1 MGDFERRVLHLVS
14 EGKISAEEGEELL
27 RSHERGALHDLRS
40 MVEESLSGVGRAV
53 REHTEPDVQE
63 LLRVDLPPSDDALE
77 LRIAGDFA
85 VTLLPGEEGLCKA
98 VWSVGRP
105 FFGETSPPPEVRL
118 DGRTLRVEGRVRYGF
133 GLGLPFGGYGLDIYL
148 PPGTRLAG
156 TVAQRL
162 GRVRIGDLPLEDVR
176 LDTQNGRVEIDVP
189 SCKGLQ
195 VTSRNGSIEVAARDG
210 GKVRIDAY
218 NGRVVLRGALQDV
231 EATTRNGRIEADLRP
246 VQGGRCRLETLNGA
260 VELDLVAGIAC
271 DLRAETVHGP
281 ISVDMPGLAVS
292 EDVRDFGRRRL
303 RGNTSGSEGDL
314 AAELGTTNG
323 AIRVSQRSR

>member
-1 MGDFERRVLHLVS
+1 MGDFERRVLRLVS
-14 EGKISAEEGEELL
+14 DGKISAEEGEELL
-27 RSHERGALHDLRS
+27 RSHERGALHDFRAV
-40 MVEESLSGVGRAV
+40 VEESLSGVGRAV

-63 LLRVDLPPSDDALE
+63 LLRQDLVPSDEPLE
-77 LRIAGDFA
+77 LRVAGDFA
-85 VTLLPGEEGLCKA
+85 VSLRPGAEGVCRA

-105 FFGETSPPPEVRL
+105 FFGESSPPPEVRL

-133 GLGLPFGGYGLDIYL
+133 GLGLPFGGYLLDIYL

-156 TVAQRL
+156 TIAQRL
-162 GRVRIGDLPLEDVR
+162 GRVRIGELALDTLR
-176 LDTQNGRVEIDVP
+176 LDTQNGRVEVDVP
-189 SCKGLQ
+189 SLQELQ
-195 VTSRNGSIEVAARDG
+195 VASRNGSIEVAAGEG
-210 GKVRIDAY
+210 GKVRVDAY

-260 VELDLVAGIAC
+260 VELDLASGIAC

-292 EDVRDFGRRRL
+292 EDVRDFSRRRL
-303 RGNTSGSEGDL
+303 RGRTSGIEGDL
-314 AAELGTTNG
+314 VAELGTTNG
-323 AIRVSQRSR
+323 AVRVSQRSR

>member
-1 MGDFERRVLHLVS
+1 MGDFERRVLRLVS

-27 RSHERGALHDLRS
+27 RSHERGALHDLRTV
-40 MVEESLSGVGRAV
+40 VEESLSGVGRVV

-63 LLRVDLPPSDDALE
+63 LLCQELPPADEPLE
-77 LRIAGDFA
+77 LRVAGDFA
-85 VTLLPGEEGLCKA
+85 VTLLPGEEGVCRA

-118 DGRTLRVEGRVRYGF
+118 DGRSLRVEGRVRYGF
-133 GLGLPFGGYGLDIYL
+133 GLGLPFGGYALDIYL

-156 TVAQRL
+156 TIAQRL
-162 GRVRIGDLPLEDVR
+162 GRVRIGELPLEAVR
-176 LDTQNGRVEIDVP
+176 LDTQNGRVEVDVP
-189 SCKGLQ
+189 SLKELQ
-195 VTSRNGSIEVAARDG
+195 VASRNGSIEVAAAEG
-210 GKVRIDAY
+210 GKVRVDAY

-246 VQGGRCRLETLNGA
+246 VQAGRCRLETLNGA
-260 VELDLVAGIAC
+260 VELELASGIAC

-292 EDVRDFGRRRL
+292 EDVRDFSRRKL
-303 RGNTSGSEGDL
+303 RGRTSGSEGDL
-314 AAELGTTNG
+314 TAELDTTNG
-323 AIRVSQRSR
+323 AVRVSQRAR